1 MTATPPSPAH
11 ALAVTM
17 ARIYRQGL
25 TTTSGGNL
33 SVRTADGGL
42 WITPSGV
49 DKGTLA
55 AADVVQVR
63 PDGSVAGRHRPS
75 VELAVHRL
83 IYARRPD
90 LRAIVHAHPPALIAF
105 SIARQVPDLRLLPAA
120 RAVCGAVGMAP
131 YGLPGSADLGEKIAA
146 VFAGGPDLA
155 MLENHGVMAGGED
168 LGSAFLRFETLD
180 HLARLELAAR
190 RVGAPRPAPA
200 ADGPADPWAGLEVAA
215 GPPPTAAEQAARR
228 ELCALVRR
236 ACDQQLFCGAL
247 GAFSRRLDAGAFLIT
262 PEGADRGL
270 LEPGELVRIDPGR
283 RAPGRP
289 PDPGVRLHEAIYR
302 AHPDVGAVAVA
313 QPPSL
318 MAYAVTPAAFDAR
331 LIPESHIVLREV
343 VRLPAGAIAA
353 RPGDTAARL
362 SPRTPA
368 ALVEHEGFVATG
380 ATPLQAFDRLEVA
393 EYSARALVACGA
405 LGALVRLDDAQLA
418 EVERAFG
425 LR

>member
-1 MTATPPSPAH
+1 MTSTPPSPAH
-11 ALAVTM
+11 ALAAAM

-55 AADVVQVR
+55 PADVVQVR
-63 PDGSVAGRHRPS
+63 PDGRVEGRHRPS

-168 LGSAFLRFETLD
+168 LASAFLRFETLD

-200 ADGPADPWAGLEVAA
+200 VDGPADPWSGLEAA
-215 GPPPTAAEQAARR
+215 A
-228 ELCALVRR
+228 
-236 ACDQQLFCGAL
+236 
-247 GAFSRRLDAGAFLIT
+247 
-262 PEGADRGL
+262 ADRG
-270 LEPGELVRIDPGR
+270 GG
-283 RAPGRP
+283 G
-289 PDPGVRLHEAIYR
+289 G
-302 AHPDVGAVAVA
+302 
-313 QPPSL
+313 
-318 MAYAVTPAAFDAR
+318 
-331 LIPESHIVLREV
+331 
-343 VRLPAGAIAA
+343 PAGAVRA
-353 RPGDTAARL
+353 RPARL
-362 SPRTPA
+362 RPA
-368 ALVEHEGFVATG
+368 ALLRSAGRLLAPARRGRLPDHAGGGRPRPPRARG
-380 ATPLQAFDRLEVA
+380 AGPDRLRPA
-393 EYSARALVACGA
+393 PARPAA
-405 LGALVRLDDAQLA
+405 
-418 EVERAFG
+418 
-425 LR
+425 